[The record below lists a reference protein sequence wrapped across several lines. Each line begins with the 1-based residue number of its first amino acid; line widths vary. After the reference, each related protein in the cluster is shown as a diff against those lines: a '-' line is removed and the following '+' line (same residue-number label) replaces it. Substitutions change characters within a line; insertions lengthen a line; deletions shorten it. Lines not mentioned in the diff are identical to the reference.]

1 MDSYHSFIN
10 PEEKISPFIS
20 RLTGITDKDVKRA
33 PKFYEIAKDILEFT
47 KECIFVAHNVSFD
60 YGVIRREYK
69 RLGFDYRMNHLC
81 TIQTAKI
88 LIPGHKSYGL
98 KNICRELNIDLGKH
112 HRALDDT
119 RATAE
124 LFRMLYEKDGKGLS
138 NFIKKEINPKVLHPK
153 LDIDEYDEVP
163 NKPGIYKFYDDKDEL
178 IYIGKSIHIKKRI
191 AQHLK
196 NNKTTKSLEM
206 RERIASIKHELCG
219 GELVSLLRESEQIK
233 EYQPVYNRAQRTT
246 NFSHGIYVHED
257 QKGYLNLSIKKK
269 NLTEKPLMTF
279 TSAQK
284 GKSYLEFW
292 LKEYELCQKLC
303 NLHKSTTACFNY
315 TIQQCRGACIVEE
328 SPGSYNSRVEELK
341 DTLNFNGESFLILDK
356 GRNSKEYSFVWIDE
370 GEYKGY
376 GFAFRYLIKR
386 DPKNFKKF
394 LNTQSSNRDFQ
405 SIIKLQLDKNEK
417 LNVVE
422 L

>member
-1 MDSYHSFIN
+1 
-10 PEEKISPFIS
+10 
-20 RLTGITDKDVKRA
+20 
-33 PKFYEIAKDILEFT
+33 
-47 KECIFVAHNVSFD
+47 
-60 YGVIRREYK
+60 
-69 RLGFDYRMNHLC
+69 
-81 TIQTAKI
+81 
-88 LIPGHKSYGL
+88 
-98 KNICRELNIDLGKH
+98 
-112 HRALDDT
+112 
-119 RATAE
+119 
-124 LFRMLYEKDGKGLS
+124 MLYEKDGKGLS